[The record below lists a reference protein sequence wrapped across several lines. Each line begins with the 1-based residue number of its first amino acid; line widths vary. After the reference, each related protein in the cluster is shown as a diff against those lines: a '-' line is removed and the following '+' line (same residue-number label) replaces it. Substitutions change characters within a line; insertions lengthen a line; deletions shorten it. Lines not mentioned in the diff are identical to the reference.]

1 MILTPNNVAL
11 TNSAF
16 EVRNMKRNNMFM
28 LAYIIFIFISL
39 VVRFFFDYEMWAPII
54 SAITIASCMFAVS
67 DIFCAVANIYSDD
80 AKTFVPMLDG
90 ALQKVERIEATYN
103 TNEPDITRCKEM
115 GSSLAGVL
123 SEFPIMVDKTKR
135 ELNNIKKTVNR
146 KMNVAKVCN
155 SLVNPLTV
163 IGFLSFFCTIT
174 FEPINNL
181 MVSIQDLL
189 TVFAF
194 GIILVTQYFSN
205 YSKEQHEELE
215 VHYNEANSVLEDLDK
230 TLASGCETLGRAI
243 AVDKVI

>member
-1 MILTPNNVAL
+1 
-11 TNSAF
+11 
-16 EVRNMKRNNMFM
+16 MKRNSMFM

-39 VVRFFFDYEMWAPII
+39 IVRFFFDYELWAPII

-67 DIFCAVANIYSDD
+67 DIFHTAATTYSDD
-80 AKTFVPMLDG
+80 AKTFIPMLDG
-90 ALQKVERIEATYN
+90 ALQKIERIEATYKA
-103 TNEPDITRCKEM
+103 NELGISRCKEM
-115 GSSLAGVL
+115 GSGLAGVL
-123 SEFPIMVDKTKR
+123 SEWPTMVNKTKS

-146 KMNVAKVCN
+146 KMTVAKVYN

-181 MVSIQDLL
+181 MVSVQDYL

-205 YSKEQHEELE
+205 CSKEQHEELE
-215 VHYNEANSVLEDLDK
+215 AHYNEANSVLEDLDK
-230 TLASGCETLGRAI
+230 TMASGCETLGRAM
-243 AVDKVI
+243 AMDKVI